1 MAVIRGGG
9 SQAGVRG
16 GELQACNGVVYVM
29 DRVLLPVD
37 ADGELT
43 DAQAEFAEK
52 IKEAMRQEEEDL
64 EERGGGRRRH

>member
-1 MAVIRGGG
+1 
-9 SQAGVRG
+9 
-16 GELQACNGVVYVM
+16 LQACNGVVYVM